1 MWCNSTHVKI
11 PQVVTGLLPEQYL
24 NNIVGPTILF
34 RIVST
39 IFCLAMMKQQGCSW
53 LLETGKISIDRNALL
68 FMFMHYFWH
77 GCLNLLTS
85 YYSNDPVSKLEFPA
99 IVLNLKIDST
109 SCLPLLQ
116 TVSSSANQDAGF
128 VKPSRFILKC
138 DIILCDLW
146 CVACMHAR
154 SVAIQS
160 NVKWDDVIC
169 CDENAMDCMWMW
181 CEVMWM

>member
-1 MWCNSTHVKI
+1 MLEQHCHHAWAALLNQQYCS
-11 PQVVTGLLPEQYL
+11 GLFQQY
-24 NNIVGPTILF
+24 
-34 RIVST
+34 
-39 IFCLAMMKQQGCSW
+39 CLAMMKQQGCSW
-53 LLETGKISIDRNALL
+53 LLETGKICIDRNALL
-68 FMFMHYFWH
+68 FMFMHYCWH

-85 YYSNDPVSKLEFPA
+85 YYSKDSVSKLEFPA

-116 TVSSSANQDAGF
+116 TVSSSANQNAGF

-138 DIILCDLW
+138 DIILCELW